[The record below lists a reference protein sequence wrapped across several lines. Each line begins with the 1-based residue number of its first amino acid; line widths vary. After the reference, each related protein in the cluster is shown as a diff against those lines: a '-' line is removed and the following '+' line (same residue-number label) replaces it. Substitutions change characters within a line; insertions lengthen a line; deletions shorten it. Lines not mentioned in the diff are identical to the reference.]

1 MFSLILSPSS
11 GRATKK
17 AFYSKALVLDSV
29 FTFGVCCF
37 RSAAFEISYSGH
49 TGAVIAR
56 APSC

>member
-11 GRATKK
+11 GWATKK

-29 FTFGVCCF
+29 FLLGVCCF
-37 RSAAFEISYSGH
+37 RSAAFDIFYSGH